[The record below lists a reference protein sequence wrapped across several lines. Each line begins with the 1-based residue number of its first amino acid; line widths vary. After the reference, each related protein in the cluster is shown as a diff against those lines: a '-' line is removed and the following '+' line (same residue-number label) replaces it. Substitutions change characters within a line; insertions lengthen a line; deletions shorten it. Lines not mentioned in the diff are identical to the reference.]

1 MPSPPPGDGDV
12 PQPPGNPP
20 LPVVRKFPAPC
31 WTQDETLALIH
42 AYQDK
47 WYSLRRRNLRTA
59 DWEAVADEVN
69 RRCPDQSP
77 PKTSAQCRHKMEK
90 LRKRYRAE
98 KQRIG
103 ALPCHNNFVGNRFFP
118 SSSWVFFD
126 LMDAMEIGPGPGSGS
141 TTIINNGINSNNNN
155 VNLQNLSKDNLQN
168 HLQNGVFVKEEK
180 NRGKDDL
187 GKYFDEILMG
197 MGKGGSGSGGGAP
210 IKFKVKNHQNNI
222 NNHDRYFDDPNQ
234 NKYEGYD
241 YDGGNNGRSN
251 YASGFTNKRRFGED
265 LSSSKMAFLNNG
277 GSSSSK
283 KGLGSGSGMGP
294 GPGSRVRGRD
304 PGAGEMVASIK
315 MLGEALVRT
324 EKEKLEMMQEM
335 EMKWMEMEMKRT
347 QMILEAQHNIVN
359 AFVQGFKKQ
368 KKVKV
373 MEVE

>member
-1 MPSPPPGDGDV
+1 MPSPPSASVADPSPPPGNL
-12 PQPPGNPP
+12 PPP
-20 LPVVRKFPAPC
+20 PVVRKFPAPC

-77 PKTSAQCRHKMEK
+77 PKSSAQCRHKMEK

-103 ALPCHNNFVGNRFFP
+103 ALPSHNNFVGNRFFP

-126 LMDAMEIGPGPGSGS
+126 LMDAMEVGSGSGPGSTS
-141 TTIINNGINSNNNN
+141 VVNNNGVNNGGNN
-155 VNLQNLSKDNLQN
+155 HNMNMNVLNPVNQN
-168 HLQNGVFVKEEK
+168 NGGFVKEEK
-180 NRGKDDL
+180 LRGKDDL

-197 MGKGGSGSGGGAP
+197 MGKSGSGSGGP
-210 IKFKVKNHQNNI
+210 IKFRVKNHGNSSSI
-222 NNHDRYFDDPNQ
+222 NNNERYFD
-234 NKYEGYD
+234 EGYD
-241 YDGGNNGRSN
+241 YDGGNNGSGFDYKNGRSN
-251 YASGFTNKRRFGED
+251 FASGFSKRKLGED
-265 LSSSKMAFLNNG
+265 SSSSKMFLNG
-277 GSSSSK
+277 CSSSK
-283 KGLGSGSGMGP
+283 KGFGLGA
-294 GPGSRVRGRD
+294 GSRARGGRD
-304 PGAGEMVASIK
+304 AAAGEMVASIK

-324 EKEKLEMMQEM
+324 EKEKMEMMQEM

-347 QMILEAQHNIVN
+347 QMLLEAQHNIVN